1 MSQIQL
7 RLEEHADF
15 MGDPSRALSETFVA
29 VDESLKY
36 DTSIDSELSGT
47 TAVVM
52 LLRQEGSVTT
62 LYTANAG
69 DSRAVLAVRAA
80 AADGGK
86 PTAADL
92 SEDQKPDTP
101 DEMRRIKGKGGFI
114 SPPEEEWGGPARVWL
129 DASQTLPGLAMARS
143 IGDHMVSSIG
153 VIARPEVCVRELT
166 DDDLFV
172 VLASDGV
179 WEFIDSQERLDPWP

>member
-1 MSQIQL
+1 
-7 RLEEHADF
+7 
-15 MGDPSRALSETFVA
+15 
-29 VDESLKY
+29 
-36 DTSIDSELSGT
+36 
-47 TAVVM
+47 
-52 LLRQEGSVTT
+52 
-62 LYTANAG
+62 
-69 DSRAVLAVRAA
+69 
-80 AADGGK
+80 
-86 PTAADL
+86 
-92 SEDQKPDTP
+92 
-101 DEMRRIKGKGGFI
+101 MRRIKGKGGFI